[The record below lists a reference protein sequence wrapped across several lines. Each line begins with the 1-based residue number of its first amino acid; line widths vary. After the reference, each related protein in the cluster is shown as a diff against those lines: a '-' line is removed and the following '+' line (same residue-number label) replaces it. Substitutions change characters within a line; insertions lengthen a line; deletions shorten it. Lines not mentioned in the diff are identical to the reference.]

1 MFLYVKA
8 IVCKSVG
15 SVSNLCVK
23 SQLCV
28 RHVCMYQHACMQK
41 CMSHVFFLC
50 LLRFILLFFLLQF
63 LYTYL
68 LFTTRLR
75 HVFSFHAS
83 SYISIFTFHAT
94 RSSYLYLSL
103 CSSTLSGHPSSSFS
117 RGWPYRTR
125 MFVVLV
131 FVGHWFFRS
140 WIFQLM
146 VKFQKVLTH
155 GGSSPES
162 ITFHNLKVCVSYL

>member
-1 MFLYVKA
+1 
-8 IVCKSVG
+8 
-15 SVSNLCVK
+15 
-23 SQLCV
+23 
-28 RHVCMYQHACMQK
+28 MYQHACMQK
-41 CMSHVFFLC
+41 CMSHFFFLC

-103 CSSTLSGHPSSSFS
+103 CSSTLSGHPSSSFPGDGHIEHACLLFQYLWVIDFSGHGFFSSWSSFKRCLLTVVALLSQS
-117 RGWPYRTR
+117 R
-125 MFVVLV
+125 
-131 FVGHWFFRS
+131 
-140 WIFQLM
+140 
-146 VKFQKVLTH
+146 
-155 GGSSPES
+155 S
-162 ITFHNLKVCVSYL
+162 IILRYV

>member
-28 RHVCMYQHACMQK
+28 GHVCMYQHACMQK
-41 CMSHVFFLC
+41 CMSHFFFLC

-103 CSSTLSGHPSSSFS
+103 CFSTLSDHPSSSFTHINPQTPMPMAS
-117 RGWPYRTR
+117 DSGPKHPLPQLRQRGGLEDLGLSLLY
-125 MFVVLV
+125 LN
-131 FVGHWFFRS
+131 
-140 WIFQLM
+140 
-146 VKFQKVLTH
+146 
-155 GGSSPES
+155 ES
-162 ITFHNLKVCVSYL
+162 